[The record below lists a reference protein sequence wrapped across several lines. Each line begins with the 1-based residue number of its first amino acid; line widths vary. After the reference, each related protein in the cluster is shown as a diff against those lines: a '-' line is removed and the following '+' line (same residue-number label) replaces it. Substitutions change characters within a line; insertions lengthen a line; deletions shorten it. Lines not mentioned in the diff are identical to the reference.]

1 MPHYMITG
9 SYNGDGAKA
18 LIAEGG
24 SARLE
29 QAKSLIE
36 SLGGSL
42 EAMYFAYGA
51 DDIIGICEMPDAASA
66 AAASLAVS
74 SSGTVNVQMTPLLT
88 ADELDTASGIVQNAQ
103 YRAPGS

>member
-9 SYNGDGAKA
+9 SYNADGTKA

-24 SARLE
+24 TARLE

-36 SLGGSL
+36 SLGGTL
-42 EAMYFAYGA
+42 EAMYFAYGQ
-51 DDIIGICEMPDAASA
+51 DDIVGICEMPDAASA

-74 SSGTVNVQMTPLLT
+74 SSGAVNVHMTPLLT
-88 ADELDTASGIVQNAQ
+88 AGELAAASGIVHNAQ
-103 YRAPGS
+103 YRAPGN